1 MVQCHTMAQ
10 RCEEE
15 WIQRVEKKQMAKE
28 PSELLGM
35 TKTFFTIIWAHSS
48 ATALHSNTIL
58 RELKRLM
65 HYSDFSPPRVCN
77 FCQRLRRRR
86 AGLSG
91 NTQCSYNNCLAFVLL
106 SCGCSDH
113 SQQWAGPEQ
122 VPLRL
127 IVPAGTRERGAAR
140 PRLCIKPADFPPQL
154 SANQGIPSRFLV

>member
-1 MVQCHTMAQ
+1 MDTEAGK
-10 RCEEE
+10 
-15 WIQRVEKKQMAKE
+15 KKQMAKE
-28 PSELLGM
+28 PSELFGM

-91 NTQCSYNNCLAFVLL
+91 NTQCSYNNCPGFCSLVMRLL
-106 SCGCSDH
+106 RSFPTVGGAR
-113 SQQWAGPEQ
+113 AGPAQ
-122 VPLRL
+122 ANCTCRDPRARCRSSSPLH
-127 IVPAGTRERGAAR
+127 
-140 PRLCIKPADFPPQL
+140 
-154 SANQGIPSRFLV
+154 